1 MFDCY
6 VHCYLHRVLLYLV
19 FDAFYKCTNFTVVQA
34 RSLASDHSIVRE
46 TGGTERRKRVDLER
60 STDLMAGGLRVASHV
75 HSKSR
80 TEEGNGKK
88 LQSH

>member
-1 MFDCY
+1 MLFINI
-6 VHCYLHRVLLYLV
+6 L
-19 FDAFYKCTNFTVVQA
+19 KFTVVQA

-60 STDLMAGGLRVASHV
+60 STDFMAGGLRVATHV

-80 TEEGNGKK
+80 TEEGKDKNIAI
-88 LQSH
+88 LESCV